1 MMYTIYLWYVS
12 KLKKY
17 YLGSTL
23 GKDPYYTHS
32 SKDEEFCSLVP
43 NSARPQVERKE
54 FLDKLER
61 GEIEGISRKIIYRGD
76 CAILCDTIEK
86 KEQVIRDIEEEYLK
100 NRKKKCWGRY
110 FNITSHAIGSE
121 IKLDYIPHEGRKL
134 QPNGQYSYQGY
145 HKHRRQAELSYNRRL
160 ERVRRRR
167 LEMRKKYGTDNDEV
181 IHGVGTLE
189 NF

>member
-1 MMYTIYLWYVS
+1 MGGFVRVSAPITFVGKNLINGIVEEHTMPAGFVAKYLFEAAIDGNINKDFTNIEKSYQQGS
-12 KLKKY
+12 LDALDDKKLK
-17 YLGSTL
+17 GS
-23 GKDPYYTHS
+23 
-32 SKDEEFCSLVP
+32 
-43 NSARPQVERKE
+43 NN
-54 FLDKLER
+54 
-61 GEIEGISRKIIYRGD
+61 GISFNYTQKMPENWKFTD
-76 CAILCDTIEK
+76 NVWD
-86 KEQVIRDIEEEYLK
+86 
-100 NRKKKCWGRY
+100 RY

-167 LEMRKKYGTDNDEV
+167 LGMRKKYGTDNDEV